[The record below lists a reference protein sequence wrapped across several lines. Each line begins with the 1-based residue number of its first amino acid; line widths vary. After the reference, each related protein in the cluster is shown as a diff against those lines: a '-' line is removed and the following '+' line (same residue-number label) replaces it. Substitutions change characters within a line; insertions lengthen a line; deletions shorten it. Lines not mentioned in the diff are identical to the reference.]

1 MVLINSKKGGG
12 AMSEEKEKQTESSNT
27 EASFLIRI
35 QYRQNA
41 SWQGTIQWLEE
52 KKTKQFRS
60 ELEMMMLINEAA
72 DKVNIQ
78 TDRTKLGSWNKKEEV
93 S

>member
-1 MVLINSKKGGG
+1 MSTGGNNYSETNS
-12 AMSEEKEKQTESSNT
+12 

-52 KKTKQFRS
+52 KKTRQFRS

-72 DKVNIQ
+72 EKANLKKDHA
-78 TDRTKLGSWNKKEEV
+78 KLSSWENKEEV

>member
-1 MVLINSKKGGG
+1 
-12 AMSEEKEKQTESSNT
+12 MSEEKEKQTESSNT

>member
-1 MVLINSKKGGG
+1 
-12 AMSEEKEKQTESSNT
+12 MSEYEEKITGARSP

-41 SWQGTIQWLEE
+41 SWQGTIQWLDQ
-52 KKTKQFRS
+52 KKTKKFRS
-60 ELEMMMLINEAA
+60 ELELMMLINEATHT
-72 DKVNIQ
+72 NLI
-78 TDRTKLGSWNKKEEV
+78 SWKNKEEV

>member
-1 MVLINSKKGGG
+1 
-12 AMSEEKEKQTESSNT
+12 MSEDDEKKTGSREP

-41 SWQGTIQWLEE
+41 SWQGTIQWLDQ
-52 KKTKQFRS
+52 KKTKKFRS
-60 ELEMMMLINEAA
+60 ELELMMLINEAT
-72 DKVNIQ
+72 Q
-78 TDRTKLGSWNKKEEV
+78 TEHISWKNKEEV

>member
-1 MVLINSKKGGG
+1 
-12 AMSEEKEKQTESSNT
+12 MSEDREKQAESNS

-52 KKTKQFRS
+52 KKTKKFRS

-72 DKVNIQ
+72 Q
-78 TDRTKLGSWNKKEEV
+78 TKLSTWENKEEV

>member
-1 MVLINSKKGGG
+1 MPDSK
-12 AMSEEKEKQTESSNT
+12 ETSSHAG
-27 EASFLIRI
+27 ASFLIRI

-52 KKTKQFRS
+52 KKTKHFRS
-60 ELEMMMLINEAA
+60 ELEMIMLINEAA
-72 DKVNIQ
+72 EKVNIKADQ
-78 TDRTKLGSWNKKEEV
+78 NKISSWENKDQV

>member
-1 MVLINSKKGGG
+1 MPDSK
-12 AMSEEKEKQTESSNT
+12 ETESYT
-27 EASFLIRI
+27 GASFLIRI

-52 KKTKQFRS
+52 KKTKHFRS
-60 ELEMMMLINEAA
+60 ELEMIMLINEAA
-72 DKVNIQ
+72 EKANVKADEDKLN
-78 TDRTKLGSWNKKEEV
+78 SWESKEQV